1 MSPGETGNWPEVT
14 VAIPAYNL
22 QSYLPDTIR
31 SVQSQDY
38 PGLVR
43 ILVLD
48 DGSTDQT
55 LQIAEELAKSDPAI
69 TVTTQANQGRAVTRQ
84 RLLEAC
90 ETEFL
95 AWIDADDLATPSW
108 LKDQVAKWSDDSH
121 LAAVGGQ
128 GYAMLP
134 NGLPLGPIEHP
145 LQSEAIEQRHIEGH
159 ANAFFQ
165 SCVTTKRSKLL
176 EAGGYREK
184 YHAAE
189 DYDLWLRLTEIA
201 PIVNVDRLHLL
212 YRVHAASA
220 NWTLTHVQ
228 KEQGHQILNEA
239 RQRRGL
245 EPRDALVHPINDP
258 NIDDRNRRLYWINIA
273 LKHGNAYSALR
284 MSWTALR
291 RHPAQI
297 LICGA
302 MLLCLLDTVTCLG
315 NRTRRFVPGQQPRLG
330 TLPRFSA
337 YRLARWAVHW
347 RRRWKKA
354 AA

>member
-1 MSPGETGNWPEVT
+1 MSAGDAGEWPEVT

-38 PGLVR
+38 PGKVR

-55 LQIAEELAKSDPAI
+55 LALAQQMAERDPAMVVI
-69 TVTTQANQGRAVTRQ
+69 SQANQGRALARQ
-84 RLLEAC
+84 RLLETC
-90 ETEFL
+90 ETEFM
-95 AWIDADDLATPSW
+95 AWIDADDLATPTW
-108 LKDQVAKWSDDSH
+108 LTDQVSRWNEDSE

-134 NGLPLGPIEHP
+134 DGLPLGPIEHP
-145 LQSEAIEQRHIEGH
+145 LESAAIEQRHVEGH

-176 EAGGYREK
+176 QAGGYREK

-189 DYDLWLRLTEIA
+189 DYDLWLRLTELA

-239 RQRRGL
+239 RIRRGL
-245 EPRDALVHPINDP
+245 QPRQSLVHPINDP
-258 NIDDRNRRLYWINIA
+258 HLDDRNRRLYWINIA
-273 LKHGNAYSALR
+273 LKHGNAYSGLR
-284 MSWTALR
+284 MSWTALG
-291 RHPAQI
+291 RHPGQPLVWA
-297 LICGA
+297 A
-302 MLLCLLDTVTCLG
+302 MLLCLMDTVTCLG
-315 NRTRRFVPGQQPRLG
+315 NRTKRFVPGQQPQIR

-337 YRLARWAVHW
+337 YRLARWAVHVK
-347 RRRWKKA
+347 RRFRKA
-354 AA
+354 G